1 MPFVSTAARRAA
13 MAACLGWLAACGGDA
28 DAPRAPSGAQLA
40 AQEAGAPRA
49 SGDIAT
55 DGLAWIA
62 YRRQQA
68 GLAAPVRD
76 AALDRAASGHSTYQQ
91 LNNRVTHDQSA
102 AEPGFTGATAP
113 DRLRAAGYA
122 LDTLAQADGEV
133 IAAIASA
140 DGFAAADGL
149 LGAIYHRY
157 IMLQPQ
163 FDRYGAGSAR
173 RDGGYHWLT
182 VNFVATR
189 GAPALGNAQL
199 VLWPVPEQTGVRT
212 NFFSDQET
220 PDPVP
225 GIDEVGYPVS
235 VHADI
240 DATVRVER
248 FTLSERNGA
257 PLAVRLLAPGDD
269 DATPD
274 SAAAIVPLA
283 PLRAGVAHDVEFS
296 GTVNGVAVTRRWSF
310 TTR

>member
-1 MPFVSTAARRAA
+1 MPIVSHALRRAA
-13 MAACLGWLAACGGDA
+13 LAVCLLWLTACGGDA
-28 DAPRAPSGAQLA
+28 DTARAPSGAQLT
-40 AQEAGAPRA
+40 AQESGAPRA

-55 DGLAWIA
+55 DGLAWIT

-68 GLAAPVRD
+68 GLPAPVRD
-76 AALDRAASGHSTYQQ
+76 AAIDRAAAGHSNYQQ
-91 LNNRVTHDQSA
+91 LNNLVTHDQSA
-102 AEPGFTGATAP
+102 TLPGFTGETAP
-113 DRLRAAGYA
+113 DRLRAAGYP
-122 LDTLAQADGEV
+122 LDAQASADGEV
-133 IAAIASA
+133 IAATASA

-189 GAPALGNAQL
+189 AAPRLGNAQL
-199 VLWPVPEQTGVRT
+199 VVWPVPQQTGVRA

-225 GIDEVGYPVS
+225 GIDEVGYPIS

-248 FTLSERNGA
+248 FALSERNG
-257 PLAVRLLAPGDD
+257 PSLPVRLLAPGVDA
-269 DATPD
+269 ATPA
-274 SAAAIVPLA
+274 SAAAIVPLS
-283 PLRAGVAHDVEFS
+283 PLRPGVTHEVEFS

-310 TTR
+310 STR

>member
-1 MPFVSTAARRAA
+1 MLIVSHALRHAAL
-13 MAACLGWLAACGGDA
+13 AACLLGLAACGGDA
-28 DAPRAPSGAQLA
+28 DTARAPSGAQLA

-49 SGDIAT
+49 SGDMAT

-68 GLAAPVRD
+68 GLPAPVRD
-76 AALDRAASGHSTYQQ
+76 AVIDRAAAGHANYQQ
-91 LNNRVTHDQSA
+91 LNNLVTHDQSA
-102 AEPGFTGATAP
+102 AAPGFTGETAP
-113 DRLRAAGYA
+113 DRLRAAGYP
-122 LDTLAQADGEV
+122 LDTQAVADGEV
-133 IAAIASA
+133 IAATAGA

-157 IMLQPQ
+157 LMLQPQ

-182 VNFVATR
+182 VNFLATPA
-189 GAPALGNAQL
+189 APRLADAQL
-199 VLWPVPEQTGVRT
+199 VVWPMPQQGGVRA

-235 VHADI
+235 VHANL

-248 FTLSERNGA
+248 FTLSERDGA
-257 PLAVRLLAPGDD
+257 PLPVRLLAPGVDA
-269 DATPD
+269 ATPD
-274 SAAAIVPLA
+274 SAAAIVPLS
-283 PLRAGVAHDVEFS
+283 PLRPGTTHEAEFS
-296 GTVNGVAVTRRWSF
+296 GTVDGVAVTRRWSF
-310 TTR
+310 STR